1 MSEPGGSRRN
11 SMELIGTRAGTA
23 MPAEMRQALHLKG
36 LIPSSIENYS
46 KQELRAYGQLMSKST
61 NLEKYEFL
69 AALRSLN
76 VNLFFRLV
84 LSHFKDIAPLIY
96 TPTVGEACVNYSHIY
111 PFLYPYKTSIG
122 LFITLNDAENM
133 EMVIENFRQLTPDPV
148 DPEITVITDGSRILG
163 LGDLGVN
170 GMGIPIGK
178 LQLYVAAAG
187 LNPGRTLP
195 IVLDFG
201 TDSERYLND
210 PLYLGT
216 REHRPDDETFYEATK
231 KVLEGLHR
239 AFPDLLVQFEDFS
252 TDHAFGLLR
261 EWRQKILC
269 FNDDI
274 QGTGCVILG
283 GFISAVQ
290 QAGIPPKDQRILF
303 LGAGS
308 AGVGVAKQLVDYF
321 VIDHKMSLEKARS
334 MFWFVDSRG
343 MITADRG
350 DTLAKHKVEFAR
362 RDNNGVQCKNLE
374 EAIEYVKPTALIGLS
389 TIHKAFSEKI
399 LQRMNEI
406 NKNSRPIIF
415 PLSNPETKAECTFEE
430 AMRCTDNRVLFASGT
445 AFPEYTIPETSE
457 VRVPGQGNNMY
468 VFPAIGLGAV
478 LCKPE
483 WITDTM
489 IYAVAKALANS
500 RNDEEKEGDELYPR
514 IDRIREVSAELAAA
528 FITQAVRENLVKEPH
543 WLDIVNAN
551 MPDNCSSDDDSTIDG
566 RFSKRVLGEVK
577 ILMWKPAES
586 VEQYIVEA
594 ITNINAD
601 EILIVALAD
610 MEHDSDIYQSKNLR
624 RFDFGDADDDLEAM
638 QREFLKSS
646 TKPAAKVIRLGNA
659 PPVVG
664 SGEAVSQNLA
674 DIEPRSEGSKPVTT
688 KTKISSDDMMGF
700 AQRMNEAIKEFE
712 IKERQTTDK
721 SPEAN
726 TSARDSPRKLS
737 LFAQRRLAKQKQ
749 GTAPTSDQPTFENAD
764 RPSQSAA
771 TFLPKLMAPV
781 PEHTVVEPAVAPQI
795 QPRESGF
802 PDIPTDY
809 VEGKTDKQA
818 QMAGGQSGIHWDDM
832 RRQISQENEGRIQ
845 GMSESEILEAQD
857 EIRSMVSSDV
867 IERLLHRKQRQAE
880 DPKMQTLTEQRAD
893 TDTSDQTEHNN
904 GTPTRKSS
912 KQVRFADTT
921 FAPNVQETD
930 NAGDISTHVP
940 PPPPAEWVDQDGVV
954 ETGAEDAG
962 VNTVDFD
969 NNDTGVDSPFY
980 SEMKRKYFPSEVVEE
995 AKLAWILGHNQA
1007 KSPMEQAVL
1016 KARQQAAS

>member
-1 MSEPGGSRRN
+1 MSEPGDSRRN

-84 LSHFKDIAPLIY
+84 LSHFRDIAPLIY

-122 LFITLNDAENM
+122 LFVTLNDAENM
-133 EMVIENFRQLTPDPV
+133 DLVIENYRRLTPDPV

-216 REHRPDDETFYEATK
+216 RERRPDDKTATFP
-231 KVLEGLHR
+231 G
-239 AFPDLLVQFEDFS
+239 LLVQFEDFS

-290 QAGIPPKDQRILF
+290 QAGIPPEDQRILF

-308 AGVGVAKQLVDYF
+308 AGVGVANQLVDYF
-321 VIDHKMSLEKARS
+321 VIDHKMPRDKARS

-350 DTLAKHKVEFAR
+350 DTLAKHKVVFAR
-362 RDNNGVQCKNLE
+362 RDNNGVQCKTLE
-374 EAIEYVKPTALIGLS
+374 EALEFVKPTALIGLS

-399 LQRMNEI
+399 LRRMNEM
-406 NKNSRPIIF
+406 NKDARPIIF

-445 AFPEYTIPETSE
+445 AFPEYVIPETSE

-468 VFPAIGLGAV
+468 VFPPIGLGAV

-500 RNDEEKEGDELYPR
+500 RNDEEKSGDELYPR
-514 IDRIREVSAELAAA
+514 IDRIRDVSAELAAA
-528 FITQAVRENLVKEPH
+528 FITQAVRENLVKESH

-551 MPDNCSSDDDSTIDG
+551 MPENCSSDDDSTIDG
-566 RFSKRVLGEVK
+566 RFSRRVLGEVK
-577 ILMWKPAES
+577 TLMWKPAAS
-586 VEQYIVEA
+586 VEQYIVES

-601 EILIVALAD
+601 E
-610 MEHDSDIYQSKNLR
+610 M
-624 RFDFGDADDDLEAM
+624 
-638 QREFLKSS
+638 
-646 TKPAAKVIRLGNA
+646 
-659 PPVVG
+659 
-664 SGEAVSQNLA
+664 
-674 DIEPRSEGSKPVTT
+674 
-688 KTKISSDDMMGF
+688 
-700 AQRMNEAIKEFE
+700 
-712 IKERQTTDK
+712 
-721 SPEAN
+721 
-726 TSARDSPRKLS
+726 
-737 LFAQRRLAKQKQ
+737 
-749 GTAPTSDQPTFENAD
+749 
-764 RPSQSAA
+764 
-771 TFLPKLMAPV
+771 
-781 PEHTVVEPAVAPQI
+781 
-795 QPRESGF
+795 
-802 PDIPTDY
+802 
-809 VEGKTDKQA
+809 
-818 QMAGGQSGIHWDDM
+818 
-832 RRQISQENEGRIQ
+832 
-845 GMSESEILEAQD
+845 
-857 EIRSMVSSDV
+857 
-867 IERLLHRKQRQAE
+867 
-880 DPKMQTLTEQRAD
+880 
-893 TDTSDQTEHNN
+893 
-904 GTPTRKSS
+904 
-912 KQVRFADTT
+912 
-921 FAPNVQETD
+921 
-930 NAGDISTHVP
+930 
-940 PPPPAEWVDQDGVV
+940 
-954 ETGAEDAG
+954 
-962 VNTVDFD
+962 
-969 NNDTGVDSPFY
+969 
-980 SEMKRKYFPSEVVEE
+980 
-995 AKLAWILGHNQA
+995 
-1007 KSPMEQAVL
+1007 
-1016 KARQQAAS
+1016 